1 MDKRPR
7 VRDNGANGGRTM
19 PEIDAALGFRVTKE
33 LKARL
38 EQQAKRER
46 RTVTAL
52 IVQAVED
59 YLAAQEGGGRK
70 KKGTET

>member
-1 MDKRPR
+1 
-7 VRDNGANGGRTM
+7 M
-19 PEIDAALGFRVTKE
+19 PKIDAAIGTRVTKD

-38 EQQAKRER
+38 EQQAKREK

-59 YLAAQEGGGRK
+59 YLSVREDGRQRDR
-70 KKGTET
+70 